1 MSSFTDFPLLPT
13 LQATLKEKGLSKTTE
28 IQARAIPALLNGS
41 SIVGVSETGSGKTL
55 TYALPV
61 LHQLKSL
68 ENAGDK
74 ITAES
79 QPRALILV
87 PTRELGEQVSKV
99 FKPFTHTTRLR
110 VRTALGG
117 ATMEMTR
124 RGIAGSFE
132 ILVAT
137 PGRLLKIMEM
147 KLLNLGDIRMLV
159 IDEADQML
167 DEGFLTD
174 AIRIVSFCPRAR
186 QMALFSA
193 TVSTTVQSLMN
204 QLFKDAEV
212 IRSSGSARVVQS
224 LVTKNRNVIDGKRIP
239 LLEKVL
245 ADPVTGGTLLFT
257 NTREQCDKL
266 FEAMKERGFKCAIYR
281 GEMEK
286 NDRRRNLKAFREGK
300 IDYLISTDLASR
312 GLDVEHVSRVINYHL
327 PKGMDNYLHRVG
339 RTARAGRSGE
349 VINFVTDRDED
360 LIQRLEEVRPV
371 GQKKKGW

>member
-1 MSSFTDFPLLPT
+1 MSTFSDFPLLPT
-13 LQATLKEKGLSKTTE
+13 LQATLEEKGLTKTTE
-28 IQARAIPALLNGS
+28 IQSRAVPLLLNGK

-74 ITAES
+74 ITSEGR
-79 QPRALILV
+79 PRALVLV
-87 PTRELGEQVSKV
+87 PTRELGDQVTKV

-110 VRTALGG
+110 VRSVLGG
-117 ATMEMTR
+117 ATMEMTK
-124 RGIAGSFE
+124 RGIAGAFE
-132 ILVAT
+132 VLVAT
-137 PGRLLKIMEM
+137 PGRLIQVIDLKLI
-147 KLLNLGDIRMLV
+147 NLSDVRIVV

-167 DEGFLTD
+167 DDGFLTT
-174 AIRIVSFCPRAR
+174 AIRIVTFCPPKR

-193 TVSTTVQSLMN
+193 TVSTTVQKLMSE
-204 QLFKDAEV
+204 LFKDAEV
-212 IRSSGSARVVQS
+212 VRSSGSQRVVES
-224 LVTKNRNVIDGKRIP
+224 LTTRNRNVINGERLP

-245 ADPVTGGTLLFT
+245 AEKVSGGTLLFT

-266 FEAMKERGFKCAIYR
+266 FTEMNERGFKCAMYR

-286 NDRRRNLKAFREGK
+286 ADRRKNLKAFREGS

-312 GLDVEHVSRVINYHL
+312 GLDVEHVGRVINYHL

-339 RTARAGRSGE
+339 RTARAGRPGV
-349 VINFVTDRDED
+349 VINFVTERDED
-360 LIQRLEEVRPV
+360 LINRLEEVEPKS
-371 GQKKKGW
+371 QKRGW